1 MSRRMKGYR
10 EAAGLDTRKRK
21 PIRKDTLLEMVK
33 RTFSYERDTG
43 IVYVSTVPLI
53 TERWRNGERQI
64 ISFMVTLPMWIS
76 EQRILE
82 AINLGF
88 GWLEEEANP
97 D

>member
-64 ISFMVTLPMWIS
+64 ISFMVTLPMWVS